1 MNTVRI
7 ICSKKR
13 FGGNFIVC
21 CKNFCSFGNATKKPE
36 MITEQDFFFDAT
48 KVLKLHSLLQFCAK
62 NREPITGKVCHGQ
75 VIRLGLETDTLT
87 SNMLMT
93 MYSKCGLI
101 RRACKVFDEIPERS
115 MVSWNIMIGTCVQ
128 NGEEEKAIDIFLE
141 MQREGIPCSEF
152 TISSAV
158 CACAAKGDV
167 FFCMQL
173 HALAVK
179 AVVDA
184 DVFVGTALL
193 DVYAKCGSIEEAIC
207 VFEGMPERSDVTW
220 SSLVAG
226 FVQNEL
232 HEEGLVLFARGKEM
246 GLENNQFMI
255 SSVIRA
261 CAGRAAL
268 IEGRQVHA
276 IVCRTGFGLNNFVA
290 SALVDM
296 YAKCGSIEE
305 SYALFCN
312 IERKNVVLWNAMI
325 SGFARHACSS
335 EVMNLFEEMQHAGV
349 QPDEVTYVAL
359 LSACVHG
366 GLVDKGRSYFDLMTR
381 EHHVS
386 PNVLHYSCMVD
397 LLGRGGLVHEARELM
412 TKMPFAATA
421 SMWGSLLASCRI
433 HGELELA
440 EIAAKNLFE
449 MEPDRGGNYVLLAN
463 TYAAGKKWEEA
474 AKARK
479 SLKGSEILKERGES
493 WIEIK
498 DKVHTFMA
506 GERTHP
512 RITDLYLE
520 LNNLLEEMSKLVN
533 KAETDFA
540 LHDL

>member
-7 ICSKKR
+7 LCSKKR

-21 CKNFCSFGNATKKPE
+21 CKHFCSFGNAANATKKPE

-232 HEEGLVLFARGKEM
+232 YEEGLVLFARGKEM

-261 CAGRAAL
+261 CAGLAAL
-268 IEGRQVHA
+268 IEGRQV
-276 IVCRTGFGLNNFVA
+276 
-290 SALVDM
+290 
-296 YAKCGSIEE
+296 
-305 SYALFCN
+305 
-312 IERKNVVLWNAMI
+312 
-325 SGFARHACSS
+325 
-335 EVMNLFEEMQHAGV
+335 
-349 QPDEVTYVAL
+349 
-359 LSACVHG
+359 
-366 GLVDKGRSYFDLMTR
+366 
-381 EHHVS
+381 
-386 PNVLHYSCMVD
+386 
-397 LLGRGGLVHEARELM
+397 
-412 TKMPFAATA
+412 
-421 SMWGSLLASCRI
+421 
-433 HGELELA
+433 
-440 EIAAKNLFE
+440 
-449 MEPDRGGNYVLLAN
+449 
-463 TYAAGKKWEEA
+463 
-474 AKARK
+474 
-479 SLKGSEILKERGES
+479 RGES

-506 GERTHP
+506 GDRTHP
-512 RITDLYLE
+512 RISDLYLE
-520 LNNLLEEMSKLVN
+520 LKNLLEEMSKLVN

>member
-1 MNTVRI
+1 
-7 ICSKKR
+7 
-13 FGGNFIVC
+13 
-21 CKNFCSFGNATKKPE
+21 
-36 MITEQDFFFDAT
+36 
-48 KVLKLHSLLQFCAK
+48 
-62 NREPITGKVCHGQ
+62 
-75 VIRLGLETDTLT
+75 
-87 SNMLMT
+87 MLMN

-141 MQREGIPCSEF
+141 MQREGSPCSEF
-152 TISSAV
+152 TVSSVV

-167 FFCMQL
+167 FFCRQL
-173 HALAVK
+173 HAFAIK

-184 DVFVGTALL
+184 DVFVGTSLI
-193 DVYAKCGSIEEAIC
+193 DVYAKCGSIEDASC
-207 VFEGMPERSDVTW
+207 VFEGMPERNDVTW
-220 SSLVAG
+220 SSIVAG

-232 HEEGLVLFARGKEM
+232 YEEGLVLFARGKEM

-261 CAGRAAL
+261 CAGLAAL

-276 IVCRTGFGLNNFVA
+276 IVCRTGFGPNNFVA

-305 SYALFCN
+305 AYVLFCN
-312 IERKNVVLWNAMI
+312 IEKKNVVLWNAII
-325 SGFARHACSS
+325 SGFAKHACSS
-335 EVMNLFEEMQHAGV
+335 EVMNLFEEMQQTGM
-349 QPDEVTYVAL
+349 QPDEVTYVAV
-359 LSACVHG
+359 LSACVHV

-381 EHHVS
+381 EHNVS

-397 LLGRGGLVHEARELM
+397 ILGRGGLVHEAHELM

-433 HGELELA
+433 HGNLELA

-463 TYAAGKKWEEA
+463 TYAASKKWEEA

-479 SLKGSEILKERGES
+479 SLKGSEILKERGKS

-512 RITDLYLE
+512 RITDIYLE
-520 LNNLLEEMSKLVN
+520 LNNLLEEMTKLVN
-533 KAETDFA
+533 KAETDFD

>member
-1 MNTVRI
+1 
-7 ICSKKR
+7 
-13 FGGNFIVC
+13 
-21 CKNFCSFGNATKKPE
+21 

-101 RRACKVFDEIPERS
+101 RHACKVFDEMPERS

-128 NGEEEKAIDIFLE
+128 NGEEEKAI
-141 MQREGIPCSEF
+141 
-152 TISSAV
+152 
-158 CACAAKGDV
+158 GDV

-261 CAGRAAL
+261 CAGLAAL
-268 IEGRQVHA
+268 IEGRQT
-276 IVCRTGFGLNNFVA
+276 CLLFGSDEFV
-290 SALVDM
+290 
-296 YAKCGSIEE
+296 
-305 SYALFCN
+305 
-312 IERKNVVLWNAMI
+312 R
-325 SGFARHACSS
+325 R
-335 EVMNLFEEMQHAGV
+335 EMQHAGV

-397 LLGRGGLVHEARELM
+397 LLG
-412 TKMPFAATA
+412 
-421 SMWGSLLASCRI
+421 I

-479 SLKGSEILKERGES
+479 SLERGVRS
-493 WIEIK
+493 
-498 DKVHTFMA
+498 
-506 GERTHP
+506 
-512 RITDLYLE
+512 
-520 LNNLLEEMSKLVN
+520 
-533 KAETDFA
+533 
-540 LHDL
+540 